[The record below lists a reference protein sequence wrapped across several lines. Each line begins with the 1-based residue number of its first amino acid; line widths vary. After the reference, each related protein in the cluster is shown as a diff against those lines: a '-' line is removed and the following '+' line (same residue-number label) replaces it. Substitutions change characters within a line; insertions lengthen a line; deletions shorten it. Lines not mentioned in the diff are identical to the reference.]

1 MFHHE
6 APCLLDRGASCVVVH
21 TAGLRRFFFFC
32 TFVPTRQSRPLTL
45 QRALLG
51 TIALALL
58 AGIVPAWTVLDR
70 RIASTLEGRARSD
83 LRETPRIL
91 SDRQG
96 SSGDAMMMHAKEFAH
111 TDALAVALSR
121 GDRDA
126 ARRLAESA
134 RAALGGEPVVFGPA
148 GTSWF
153 GVPGDSA
160 VAVLISRTQRG
171 EMPVATVG
179 SGEALRDMALAPVQ
193 FEGRWVGAVGLSIS
207 LDAQQAA
214 AIAGVTHADAILVSG
229 VPWRVASTTLDT
241 ALAQAVVAS
250 LSAPGAPVAS
260 DTMVGELS
268 IGDRRLIV
276 VTAPLRTSNGRV
288 VLVRDLTAELSMLP
302 ELRWI
307 AFVSAAGALLVA
319 LLFGFVIAGRIAR
332 PVGALARAADA
343 LARGDFDAQLPTR
356 TGLSI
361 REVDRV
367 ETAFA
372 TMRAALAARLAE
384 LAEANGALADRNARL
399 SALQADLVQRERL
412 AATGRLVAQLAHE
425 IRNPVA
431 SLRNCLELIRRRV
444 THDSEALE
452 FTDLAIDELLRMHEL
467 AEQLLDLNRP
477 RPAGAANC
485 RPAAVAREVAALLM
499 AGVSPDVAPVT
510 CSVDVGADGA
520 MMAAIDPD
528 VLKQV
533 LLNLAQ
539 NGREAVGER
548 AGTVLMH
555 VAMLSAQV
563 CITVRDDGDGIAP
576 DVLPRIFDPFFTT
589 KREMRGVGLGLFIA
603 EGLVRAAGGTLTVE
617 SRPFEH
623 EACRH
628 GASFQILLPLAEAP
642 SPGSSPTPVAT

>member
-1 MFHHE
+1 M
-6 APCLLDRGASCVVVH
+6 
-21 TAGLRRFFFFC
+21 
-32 TFVPTRQSRPLTL
+32 PTRHPRSLTL

-58 AGIVPAWTVLDR
+58 AGIVPAWTMLDR
-70 RIASTLEGRARSD
+70 RIAATLEDRARDNLAS
-83 LRETPRIL
+83 TPRIL

-96 SSGDAMMMHAKEFAH
+96 SSGDAMMMHAKEFSHLGAM
-111 TDALAVALSR
+111 AVALSQ
-121 GDRDA
+121 GNRDA

-134 RAALGGEPVVFGPA
+134 RAALGGEPAVFGPT

-153 GVPGDSA
+153 GATSDSA
-160 VAVLISRTQRG
+160 VAALIAMTQQG
-171 EMPVATVG
+171 KMPVATVSDG
-179 SGEALRDMALAPVQ
+179 AALHDVALAPVQ
-193 FEGRWVGAVGLSIS
+193 FEGRWVGAVGLSIA

-214 AIAGVTHADAILVSG
+214 AIAGVTQSDVILASG
-229 VPWRVASTTLDT
+229 QPWRVASTTLDS
-241 ALAQAVVAS
+241 ALARDIVAA
-250 LSAPGAPVAS
+250 LGTRRPVAP
-260 DTMVGELS
+260 DTVVRELS
-268 IGDRRLIV
+268 IGERRLIV
-276 VTAPLRTSNGRV
+276 VTAPLRNTAGRV
-288 VLVRDLTAELSMLP
+288 VLVRDLTAELSVLP
-302 ELRWI
+302 QLRWI
-307 AFVSAAGALLVA
+307 AFASAAGALLVA
-319 LLFGFVIAGRIAR
+319 LLIGFVIAARITR
-332 PVGALARAADA
+332 PVGGVARAADA
-343 LARGDFDAQLPTR
+343 LALGDFDEQLPTR
-356 TGLSI
+356 SGLSI

-384 LAEANGALADRNARL
+384 LADANGALADRNARL

-431 SLRNCLELIRRRV
+431 NLRNCLELIRRRV

-477 RPAGAANC
+477 RPVGAANC

-499 AGVSPDVAPVT
+499 AGVSPDVAQVT
-510 CSVDVGADGA
+510 CSVERGADGA
-520 MMAAIDPD
+520 VMAAIDPD

-548 AGTVLMH
+548 TGTVLMH
-555 VAMLSAQV
+555 VAVLSAQV
-563 CITVRDDGDGIAP
+563 RITVSDDGDGIAP

-603 EGLVRAAGGTLTVE
+603 EGLVRAAGGTLTAV
-617 SRPFEH
+617 SRIDDGEL
-623 EACRH
+623 AKR
-628 GASFQILLPLAEAP
+628 GASFQIVLPLTT
-642 SPGSSPTPVAT
+642 SSPVASPVASPTLAVI

>member
-1 MFHHE
+1 M
-6 APCLLDRGASCVVVH
+6 
-21 TAGLRRFFFFC
+21 
-32 TFVPTRQSRPLTL
+32 PTRQPRPLTL

-70 RIASTLEGRARSD
+70 RIAGTLEGRARSD
-83 LRETPRIL
+83 LGGTPRIL

-111 TDALAVALSR
+111 TDAMAVALFR
-121 GDRDA
+121 GDREA

-134 RAALGGEPVVFGPA
+134 RVALGGEPVVFGPS
-148 GTSWF
+148 GTSWI
-153 GVPGDSA
+153 GVPSDSA

-179 SGEALRDMALAPVQ
+179 TGEALRDMALAPVQ

-229 VPWRVASTTLDT
+229 VPWRVASTTLDS
-241 ALAQAVVAS
+241 ALAHAVVAS
-250 LSAPGAPVAS
+250 LSAPVVGDTIVS
-260 DTMVGELS
+260 DTIVRELS
-268 IGDRRLIV
+268 IGERRLIV
-276 VTAPLRTSNGRV
+276 VTAPLRTANGRV
-288 VLVRDLTAELSMLP
+288 VLVRDLTADLSMLP

-356 TGLSI
+356 SGLSI

-431 SLRNCLELIRRRV
+431 NLRNCLELIRRRV

-452 FTDLAIDELLRMHEL
+452 FTELAIDELLRMHEL

-485 RPAAVAREVAALLM
+485 QPAAVAREVAALLM
-499 AGVSPDVAPVT
+499 AGASPDVARVT
-510 CSVDVGADGA
+510 CSVERSADGA
-520 MMAAIDPD
+520 VMAAIDPD

-539 NGREAVGER
+539 NGREAVGDR

-555 VAMLSAQV
+555 VVVLSAQV
-563 CITVRDDGDGIAP
+563 RITVSDDGAGIAP

-617 SRPFEH
+617 SRSDER
-623 EACRH
+623 EADRH
-628 GASFQILLPLAEAP
+628 GALFQLLLPLAEAP
-642 SPGSSPTPVAT
+642 SLGASPPPVAV

>member
-1 MFHHE
+1 M
-6 APCLLDRGASCVVVH
+6 
-21 TAGLRRFFFFC
+21 
-32 TFVPTRQSRPLTL
+32 PTRQPRPLTL

-70 RIASTLEGRARSD
+70 RIAGTLEGRARSD
-83 LRETPRIL
+83 LGGTPRIL

-111 TDALAVALSR
+111 TDAMAVALFR
-121 GDRDA
+121 GDREA

-134 RAALGGEPVVFGPA
+134 RVALGGEPVVFGPS
-148 GTSWF
+148 GTSWI
-153 GVPGDSA
+153 GVPSDSA

-179 SGEALRDMALAPVQ
+179 TGEALRDMALAPVQ

-214 AIAGVTHADAILVSG
+214 AIAGVTHADVILVSG
-229 VPWRVASTTLDT
+229 VPWRVASTTLDS
-241 ALAQAVVAS
+241 ALAHAVVAS
-250 LSAPGAPVAS
+250 LSAPVVGDTIVS
-260 DTMVGELS
+260 DTIVRELS
-268 IGDRRLIV
+268 IGERRLIV
-276 VTAPLRTSNGRV
+276 VTAPLRTANGRV
-288 VLVRDLTAELSMLP
+288 VLVRDLTADLSMLP

-356 TGLSI
+356 SGLSI

-431 SLRNCLELIRRRV
+431 NLRNCLELIRRRV

-452 FTDLAIDELLRMHEL
+452 FTELAIDELLRMHEL

-485 RPAAVAREVAALLM
+485 QPAAVAREVAALLM
-499 AGVSPDVAPVT
+499 AGASPDVARVT
-510 CSVDVGADGA
+510 CSVERSADGA
-520 MMAAIDPD
+520 VMAAIDPD

-539 NGREAVGER
+539 NGREAVGDR

-555 VAMLSAQV
+555 VVVLSAQV
-563 CITVRDDGDGIAP
+563 RITVSDDGAGIAP

-617 SRPFEH
+617 SRSDER
-623 EACRH
+623 EADRH
-628 GASFQILLPLAEAP
+628 GALFQLLLPLAEAP
-642 SPGSSPTPVAT
+642 SLGASPPPVAV

>member
-1 MFHHE
+1 M
-6 APCLLDRGASCVVVH
+6 
-21 TAGLRRFFFFC
+21 
-32 TFVPTRQSRPLTL
+32 PTRQPRPLTL

-70 RIASTLEGRARSD
+70 RIAGTLEGRARSD
-83 LRETPRIL
+83 LGGTPRIL

-111 TDALAVALSR
+111 TDAMAVALFR
-121 GDRDA
+121 GDREA

-134 RAALGGEPVVFGPA
+134 RVALGGEPVVFGPS
-148 GTSWF
+148 GTSWI
-153 GVPGDSA
+153 GVPSDSA
-160 VAVLISRTQRG
+160 VAALISRTQRG

-179 SGEALRDMALAPVQ
+179 TGEALRDMALAPVQ

-229 VPWRVASTTLDT
+229 VPWRVASTTLDS
-241 ALAQAVVAS
+241 ALAHAVVAS
-250 LSAPGAPVAS
+250 LSAPVVGDTIVS
-260 DTMVGELS
+260 DTIVRELS
-268 IGDRRLIV
+268 IGERRLIV
-276 VTAPLRTSNGRV
+276 VTAPLRTANGRV
-288 VLVRDLTAELSMLP
+288 VLVRDLTADLSMLP

-356 TGLSI
+356 SGLSI

-431 SLRNCLELIRRRV
+431 NLRNCLELIRRRV

-452 FTDLAIDELLRMHEL
+452 FTELAIDELLRMHEL

-485 RPAAVAREVAALLM
+485 QPAAVAREVAALLM
-499 AGVSPDVAPVT
+499 AGASPDVARVT
-510 CSVDVGADGA
+510 CSVERSADGA
-520 MMAAIDPD
+520 VMAAIDPD

-539 NGREAVGER
+539 NGREAVGDR

-555 VAMLSAQV
+555 VVVLSAQV
-563 CITVRDDGDGIAP
+563 RITVSDDGAGIAP

-617 SRPFEH
+617 SRSDER
-623 EACRH
+623 EADRH
-628 GASFQILLPLAEAP
+628 GALFQLLLPLAEAP
-642 SPGSSPTPVAT
+642 SLGASPPPVAV